1 MADVQAR
8 RAAIKKASSQ
18 VRTGGVFVR
27 RTSTSGILRSG
38 GSARVTSVVRSSLTT
53 DASTKKSR

>member
-1 MADVQAR
+1 MADAQAR

-27 RTSTSGILRSG
+27 RSGAAGAFRSG
-38 GSARVTSVVRSSLTT
+38 RSATVMSVGRSS
-53 DASTKKSR
+53 AAAKSSSKKSS